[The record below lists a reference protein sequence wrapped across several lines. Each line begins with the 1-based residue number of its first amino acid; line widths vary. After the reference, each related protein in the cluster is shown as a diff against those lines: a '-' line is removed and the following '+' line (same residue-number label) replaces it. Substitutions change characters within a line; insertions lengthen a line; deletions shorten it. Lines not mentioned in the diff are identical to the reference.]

1 MEYRNLGSAGVKVSV
16 IGIGCNQF
24 GGVVDKDGTKAIIH
38 RALDLG
44 INFFDTADVYSAGV
58 SEEFVGA
65 ALQGQWDKVLIAT
78 KGRFKMGDGPNDIG
92 ASRYHIINAVEASL
106 RRLGTD
112 HIDLYQIHRWDE
124 SVPVEEMMRTLDDLV
139 RAGKVRYIGAS
150 QFAAWQLSHSN
161 DVAQMMGWEKLITVQ
176 AHYHLLER
184 EVERELIP
192 YCRYANMGLL
202 PYFPLAGGFLTG
214 KYKRGEPAPTGSRG
228 ERSPYVKEYL
238 TDANFDKLDKLHA
251 FADSRGHTLHDL
263 AFAWLLSHKSVPSV
277 IAGATRPDQISENAA
292 TTGWTLTPDELTELQ
307 AMF

>member
-106 RRLGTD
+106 RRL
-112 HIDLYQIHRWDE
+112 
-124 SVPVEEMMRTLDDLV
+124 
-139 RAGKVRYIGAS
+139 
-150 QFAAWQLSHSN
+150 
-161 DVAQMMGWEKLITVQ
+161 
-176 AHYHLLER
+176 
-184 EVERELIP
+184 
-192 YCRYANMGLL
+192 
-202 PYFPLAGGFLTG
+202 
-214 KYKRGEPAPTGSRG
+214 
-228 ERSPYVKEYL
+228 
-238 TDANFDKLDKLHA
+238 
-251 FADSRGHTLHDL
+251 
-263 AFAWLLSHKSVPSV
+263 
-277 IAGATRPDQISENAA
+277 
-292 TTGWTLTPDELTELQ
+292 
-307 AMF
+307 